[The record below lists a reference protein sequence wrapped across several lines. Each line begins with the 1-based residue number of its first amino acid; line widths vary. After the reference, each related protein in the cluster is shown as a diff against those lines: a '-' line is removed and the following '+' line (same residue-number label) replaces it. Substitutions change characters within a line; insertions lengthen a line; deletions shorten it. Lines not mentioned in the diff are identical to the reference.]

1 MYLRILYFL
10 IKPSE
15 GKHDGIYQ
23 QKRYFQTKPNK
34 GVFVSFSKVVMAW
47 G

>member
-1 MYLRILYFL
+1 MGHTRTIDIFKRNYLNILLVRSNFIFY
-10 IKPSE
+10 
-15 GKHDGIYQ
+15 Y
-23 QKRYFQTKPNK
+23 RKPNK